1 MRRMQCVRIVVG
13 LSLLL
18 PGLLGGCT
26 QYRDPSVNVHSVSAS
41 SMTQEAMVLDFMLEL
56 SNPNQESLRLHEFHY
71 DVAVDGVKVYSG
83 VRAAEATLASLDQR
97 HVRVPAVIRF
107 DAVGWSLLSTP
118 AAAQYAITGTL
129 RYIAPGELARMA
141 RDLGLPKPRASFSGT
156 GEVALAVAEPGRN

>member
-71 DVAVDGVKVYSG
+71 DVAVDGVKV
-83 VRAAEATLASLDQR
+83 
-97 HVRVPAVIRF
+97 
-107 DAVGWSLLSTP
+107 
-118 AAAQYAITGTL
+118 
-129 RYIAPGELARMA
+129 
-141 RDLGLPKPRASFSGT
+141 
-156 GEVALAVAEPGRN
+156 